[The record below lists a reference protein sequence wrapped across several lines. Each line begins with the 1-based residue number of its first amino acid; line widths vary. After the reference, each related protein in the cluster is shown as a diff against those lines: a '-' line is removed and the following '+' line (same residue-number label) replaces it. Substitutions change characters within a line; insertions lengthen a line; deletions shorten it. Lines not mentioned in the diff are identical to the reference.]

1 MEWLHHWAMKELLI
15 YLYFC
20 EDFDMVSSVAFLLLN
35 WRVMGLMVL
44 PDEELFVPGAL

>member
-1 MEWLHHWAMKELLI
+1 MTASLAMEELLI

-20 EDFDMVSSVAFLLLN
+20 EDFDVVSPVTFLLLN

-44 PDEELFVPGAL
+44 PDEELLAPGAL